1 MTNRIRY
8 SDFFEYFLCKGA
20 CSYCVPI
27 HEGVMSELYMLPQYH
42 ITDFPHYG
50 RVFGELLGELTRLT
64 AAGSEIAAAAIRQAE
79 TSAVLFFAILA
90 LGAVFGAAAI
100 IMESVSIKAKGGKH
114 YKK

>member
-1 MTNRIRY
+1 
-8 SDFFEYFLCKGA
+8 
-20 CSYCVPI
+20 
-27 HEGVMSELYMLPQYH
+27 MLPQYH

-114 YKK
+114 YKKWTNRLKEKEQASSEVCSFDVRREWYV